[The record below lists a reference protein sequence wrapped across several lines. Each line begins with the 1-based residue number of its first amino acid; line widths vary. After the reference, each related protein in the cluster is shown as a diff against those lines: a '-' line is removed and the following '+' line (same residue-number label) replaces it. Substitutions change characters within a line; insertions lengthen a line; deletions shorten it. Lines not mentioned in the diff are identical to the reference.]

1 MNRHARAFVDAYQSI
16 YGEVPTGG
24 IAVNYDAVKLL
35 FEAIEQAGNLDP
47 DEIRQQLAATENY
60 IGATTIAS
68 YDENRHPTKSAV
80 IFTIKNGEKQFH
92 KQIDPF

>member
-1 MNRHARAFVDAYQSI
+1 M
-16 YGEVPTGG
+16 PTGG

-35 FEAIEQAGNLDP
+35 FEAIERAGSLAP
-47 DEIRQQLAATENY
+47 EAIRDQLSATENY
-60 IGATTIAS
+60 IGATRIGS

-80 IFTIKNGEKQFH
+80 ILTIKDGEKQFY